1 MYDAYEGAP
10 MEDKDRLNDAF
21 LNFAQVSRSLEEV
34 YKKLQE
40 KVQYMTIEL
49 KEKNEQLEEALGD
62 TQEAKDYLKGV
73 LESLREAI
81 IVLDAEGRI
90 SMFNPA
96 AQSLLGISARDALLK
111 PFTSLDVR
119 IETQGPDTTLYAG
132 GKRYDVFLSRSGVMD
147 AQGALRA
154 EVILLQDISRMK
166 ELETL
171 QERNKRLIAMGEMAA
186 QIVHEIRSPLCSIE
200 LYATMLEKDLD
211 GTKHVDMA
219 RGISTGIRSL
229 NNILTNMLFFAKPQ
243 KPLLGPVN
251 PGEVLDETL
260 YMLAPLIESRG
271 VEILKADRHIDAR
284 VDGDAELI
292 KQVYMNVI
300 INALQASSEGSTV
313 AIQERLDDGN
323 FVVAIT
329 DCGEGIAS
337 QNIERIFDPFFST
350 KEKGTG
356 LGLAITS
363 KIMIAH
369 GGTIKVKS
377 EPGKGSV
384 FSLYFPIKEEPC

>member
-1 MYDAYEGAP
+1 
-10 MEDKDRLNDAF
+10 
-21 LNFAQVSRSLEEV
+21 
-34 YKKLQE
+34 
-40 KVQYMTIEL
+40 
-49 KEKNEQLEEALGD
+49 
-62 TQEAKDYLKGV
+62 
-73 LESLREAI
+73 
-81 IVLDAEGRI
+81 
-90 SMFNPA
+90 MFNPA
-96 AQSLLGISARDALLK
+96 AQSLLGISAEDALGK
-111 PFTSLDVR
+111 PFAWLDVR
-119 IETQGPDTTLYAG
+119 VDTQGADTTLYAG
-132 GKRYDVFLSRSGVMD
+132 GKRYDVFLSRSGVKD
-147 AQGALRA
+147 TQGALRA
-154 EVILLQDISRMK
+154 EVILLQDITRMK

-271 VEILKADRHIDAR
+271 VEIFLKKTDRNIDAR

-300 INALQASSEGSTV
+300 INALQASQEGSTV
-313 AIQERLDDGN
+313 TLRERLEEGSY
-323 FVVAIT
+323 VVEII
-329 DCGEGIAS
+329 DRGEGIAGE
-337 QNIERIFDPFFST
+337 NIERIFDPFFST

-369 GGTIKVKS
+369 GGTIKAKS

-384 FSLYFPIKEEPC
+384 FSLYFPLSGR

>member
-1 MYDAYEGAP
+1 MQ
-10 MEDKDRLNDAF
+10 DKDRLNDAF
-21 LNFAQVSRSLEEV
+21 LNFAQVSRSLEQV

-40 KVQYMTIEL
+40 KVQYLTIEL
-49 KEKNEQLEEALGD
+49 KEKNEQLEKALGD

-96 AQSLLGISARDALLK
+96 AQSLLGIRAEDALGK
-111 PFTSLDVR
+111 PFGLLDVKV
-119 IETQGPDTTLYAG
+119 ETEGPDTTLYAG
-132 GKRYDVFLSRSGVMD
+132 GGRYDVFLSRSGVKD

-154 EVILLQDISRMK
+154 EVILFQDITRMK

-171 QERNKRLIAMGEMAA
+171 QERNKRLVAMGEMAA

-200 LYATMLEKDLD
+200 LYASMLEKDLD
-211 GTKHVDMA
+211 GTRHVDMA
-219 RGISTGIRSL
+219 RGISTGIKSL

-243 KPLLGPVN
+243 KPVLGPVD
-251 PGEVLDETL
+251 PGEVLDDTL
-260 YMLAPLIESRG
+260 YMLAPLTESRG
-271 VEILKADRHIDAR
+271 VEIERAGRTGAR
-284 VDGDAELI
+284 VDGDAELM
-292 KQVYMNVI
+292 KQVFMNVI
-300 INALQASSEGSTV
+300 INALQASPEGFSKVT
-313 AIQERLDDGN
+313 IEEKLDGGN
-323 FVVAIT
+323 LVVVIT
-329 DCGEGIAS
+329 DCGEGIGRE
-337 QNIERIFDPFFST
+337 NIERIFDPFFST

-377 EPGKGSV
+377 EPGKGSA
-384 FSLYFPIKEEPC
+384 FSLYFPLRPQG

>member
-1 MYDAYEGAP
+1 

-40 KVQYMTIEL
+40 KVQYLTIEL
-49 KEKNEQLEEALGD
+49 KEKNEQLQRALGD

-96 AQSLLGISARDALLK
+96 AQSLLGISAEDALGK
-111 PFTSLDVR
+111 PFAWLHVR
-119 IETQGPDTTLYAG
+119 VDTQGADTTLYAG
-132 GKRYDVFLSRSGVMD
+132 GKRYDVFLSRSGVKD
-147 AQGALRA
+147 TQGALRA
-154 EVILLQDISRMK
+154 EVILLQDITRMK

-271 VEILKADRHIDAR
+271 VEIFLKKTDRNIDAR

-300 INALQASSEGSTV
+300 INALQASQEGSTV
-313 AIQERLDDGN
+313 TLRERLEEGSY
-323 FVVAIT
+323 VVEII
-329 DCGEGIAS
+329 DRGEGIAGE
-337 QNIERIFDPFFST
+337 NIERIFDPFFST

-369 GGTIKVKS
+369 GGTIKAKS

-384 FSLYFPIKEEPC
+384 FSLYFPLSGR